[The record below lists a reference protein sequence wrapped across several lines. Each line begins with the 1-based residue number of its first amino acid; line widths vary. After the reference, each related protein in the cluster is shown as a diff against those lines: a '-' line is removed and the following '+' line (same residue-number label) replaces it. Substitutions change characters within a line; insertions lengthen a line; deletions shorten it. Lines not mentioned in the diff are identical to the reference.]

1 MHERGPLLLTKTR
14 SFLWHISTSRNPRPF
29 WLLQASSHLRSF
41 SFPFTMANLQNQ
53 TIHLSSAEAQAEA
66 DATSTSPRSSLPLNG
81 TVAAPSLPLPTS
93 APLLRAVAPPKRDP
107 EFAYLSLAISAA
119 EDDPLV
125 RSQYRPF
132 LLPEG
137 GSAESNDWIKGLEL
151 ATVTEMAKKDLEST
165 GERIKILVLY
175 GSLRGRYVDLFDCF

>member
-1 MHERGPLLLTKTR
+1 
-14 SFLWHISTSRNPRPF
+14 
-29 WLLQASSHLRSF
+29 
-41 SFPFTMANLQNQ
+41 MANLQNQ
-53 TIHLSSAEAQAEA
+53 TTHLSSAESQAEA
-66 DATSTSPRSSLPLNG
+66 DATSTSPKPFLPLNG
-81 TVAAPSLPLPTS
+81 IVAAPSLPPPTS
-93 APLLRAVAPPKRDP
+93 APPLRAVALPKRDP

-165 GERIKILVLY
+165 GERIKVLVLY